1 MCMDGDLIGGVMR
14 GVMRGV
20 VGYLLPKRDQVLKK
34 PDLLSRCATGPEGGA
49 TLHRLL
55 RREVLPLRSERRLN
69 LPRHPLSGGA
79 EIAVAADPTEE
90 RLRSI
95 TG

>member
-14 GVMRGV
+14 GVMCGV
-20 VGYLLPKRDQVLKK
+20 VGYLFPKRDQVLKK

-69 LPRHPLSGGA
+69 LPRHPLSG
-79 EIAVAADPTEE
+79 
-90 RLRSI
+90 
-95 TG
+95 

>member
-1 MCMDGDLIGGVMR
+1 MDGDLIGGVMR

-20 VGYLLPKRDQVLKK
+20 VGYLFPKRDQVLKK

-55 RREVLPLRSERRLN
+55 RREAPFREALKPPAPSSFRL
-69 LPRHPLSGGA
+69 S
-79 EIAVAADPTEE
+79 
-90 RLRSI
+90 
-95 TG
+95 

>member
-20 VGYLLPKRDQVLKK
+20 VGYLFPKRDQVLKK

-49 TLHRLL
+49 TLHRLPRWEALSAL
-55 RREVLPLRSERRLN
+55 RASFSY
-69 LPRHPLSGGA
+69 SGGR
-79 EIAVAADPTEE
+79 EE
-90 RLRSI
+90 
-95 TG
+95 